1 VPLCL
6 CVFVANEWEKI
17 MKELLQQLPE
27 WLKSGMAVK
36 ALITL
41 AIGVFAAKALA
52 KMAEKAVAKKSEK
65 HTAMMIGKVVYYAAI
80 VLVLVAVL
88 DIFDVKLTAILAAAG
103 IMSVALGFAAQTSV
117 ANIVSGFFLM
127 VDRPFEID
135 DVIDFDGQ
143 LGTVTSID
151 LLSTKLRTFDNLYV
165 RIPNEN
171 LIKNK
176 IVNLTRYKTRRLC
189 LSFKLGS
196 EVDIASAKKII
207 LDETR
212 GYQHAL
218 PDPHPFIVV
227 QGFGE
232 SGAKLDLFL
241 WVKGEA
247 YLQSLSDLNEN
258 ILRVL
263 LKRGI
268 KQAFPHRE
276 IINKV

>member
-1 VPLCL
+1 
-6 CVFVANEWEKI
+6 
-17 MKELLQQLPE
+17 MKDFLQQLPD

-36 ALITL
+36 GLLTL
-41 AIGVFAAKALA
+41 AVGFFVAKALA
-52 KMAEKAVAKKSEK
+52 KMAEKAAAKKSEK
-65 HTAMMIGKVVYYAAI
+65 HTAMMIGKVVYYAVI

-117 ANIVSGFFLM
+117 ANIVSGFFLLM
-127 VDRPFEID
+127 DRPFEID
-135 DVIDFDGQ
+135 DVIEFEGQ
-143 LGTVTSID
+143 QGTVTSID

-189 LSFKLGS
+189 LGFKLGP
-196 EVDIASAKKII
+196 EADIASAKKII
-207 LDETR
+207 LEETR
-212 GYQHAL
+212 GYQHTL
-218 PDPHPFIVV
+218 PDPRPFIIVRGV
-227 QGFGE
+227 GE
-232 SGAKLDLFL
+232 SGTGLDLFL

-258 ILRVL
+258 IHRTLME
-263 LKRGI
+263 RGI
-268 KQAFPHRE
+268 RPAFPHRE
-276 IINKV
+276 IINKN

>member
-1 VPLCL
+1 
-6 CVFVANEWEKI
+6 
-17 MKELLQQLPE
+17 MKDFIQQLPD

-36 ALITL
+36 GLITL
-41 AIGVFAAKALA
+41 AVGFFVAKALA
-52 KMAEKAVAKKSEK
+52 KMAEKAAAKRSEK
-65 HTAMMIGKVVYYAAI
+65 HTAMMIGKVVYYAVI
-80 VLVLVAVL
+80 VLVLVAAL
-88 DIFDVKLTAILAAAG
+88 DIFNVKLTAILAAAG

-117 ANIVSGFFLM
+117 ANIVSGFFLLM
-127 VDRPFEID
+127 DRPFEID
-135 DVIDFDGQ
+135 DVIEFEGQ
-143 LGTVTSID
+143 QGTVTSID

-189 LSFKLGS
+189 LNFKLGP
-196 EVDIASAKKII
+196 EADIASVKKII
-207 LDETR
+207 LEETR

-232 SGAKLDLFL
+232 SGANLDLFL

-263 LKRGI
+263 LERGI
-268 KQAFPHRE
+268 RPGFPHRE
-276 IINKV
+276 IINKN

>member
-1 VPLCL
+1 
-6 CVFVANEWEKI
+6 
-17 MKELLQQLPE
+17 MKDLIQQLPD

-36 ALITL
+36 GLITL
-41 AIGVFAAKALA
+41 AVGFFAAKALA
-52 KMAEKAVAKKSEK
+52 KMAEKASAQKSEK
-65 HTAMMIGKVVYYAAI
+65 HTAMMIGKVVYYAVI

-117 ANIVSGFFLM
+117 ANIVSGFFLLM
-127 VDRPFEID
+127 DRPFEID
-135 DVIDFDGQ
+135 DVIDFEGQ
-143 LGTVTSID
+143 QGTVTSID

-176 IVNLTRYKTRRLC
+176 IINLTRYKTRRLS
-189 LSFKLGS
+189 LSFRLGS
-196 EVDIASAKKII
+196 DVDLASAKKII
-207 LDETR
+207 LAEAR
-212 GYQHAL
+212 SYQHTL
-218 PDPHPFIVV
+218 PDPHPFTVV

-232 SGAKLDLFL
+232 SGTKLDLFL

-258 ILRVL
+258 ILKL
-263 LKRGI
+263 LLERGI
-268 KQAFPHRE
+268 RQAYPHRE
-276 IINKV
+276 IINNN

>member
-1 VPLCL
+1 
-6 CVFVANEWEKI
+6 

-41 AIGVFAAKALA
+41 AVGAFAAKALA
-52 KMAEKAVAKKSEK
+52 GAAEKAASKKSEK
-65 HTAMMIGKVVYYAAI
+65 HTAMMIGKVVYYAVI

-127 VDRPFEID
+127 VDRPFAID
-135 DVIDFDGQ
+135 DVIDFEGQ
-143 LGTVTSID
+143 QGTVTSID

-207 LDETR
+207 MKEAR
-212 GYQHAL
+212 GYQHVL

-227 QGFGE
+227 KGFGE
-232 SGAKLDLFL
+232 SGTGLDLFL

-268 KQAFPHRE
+268 RPAFPHRE
-276 IINKV
+276 IINKI

>member
-1 VPLCL
+1 
-6 CVFVANEWEKI
+6 
-17 MKELLQQLPE
+17 MKEFIQQLPA
-27 WLKSGMAVK
+27 WLRSGMAVK
-36 ALITL
+36 GLVTL
-41 AIGVFAAKALA
+41 VIGYFIAQALA
-52 KMAEKAVAKKSEK
+52 KAAEKAAARKSEK
-65 HTAMMIGKVVYYAAI
+65 HTSMMIGKVVYYAVI

-117 ANIVSGFFLM
+117 ANIVSGFFLL

-135 DVIDFDGQ
+135 DVIDFEGQ
-143 LGTVTSID
+143 QGTVTSID

-176 IVNLTRYKTRRLC
+176 LVNLTRYKTRRLC
-189 LSFKLGS
+189 LNFKLGT
-196 EVDIASAKKII
+196 ETDIAAAKKMI
-207 LDETR
+207 LEETR
-212 GYQHAL
+212 GYQHTL
-218 PDPHPFIVV
+218 EDPRPFIVV
-227 QGFGE
+227 RGLGE
-232 SGAKLDLFL
+232 SGTGLDLFL

-263 LKRGI
+263 LSRGI
-268 KQAFPHRE
+268 RPAFPHRE
-276 IINKV
+276 IISKN

>member
-1 VPLCL
+1 
-6 CVFVANEWEKI
+6 VANEWEKI
-17 MKELLQQLPE
+17 MKELLQQLPD

-41 AIGVFAAKALA
+41 AVGFFIAKGLA
-52 KMAEKAVAKKSEK
+52 RAAEKATARKSEK
-65 HTAMMIGKVVYYAAI
+65 HTAMMIGKIVYYAVI

-117 ANIVSGFFLM
+117 ANIVSGFFLL

-143 LGTVTSID
+143 MGTVTSID

-171 LIKNK
+171 LIKNR
-176 IVNLTRYKTRRLC
+176 IVNLTRYKTRRLG
-189 LSFKLGS
+189 LSFNLGP
-196 EVDIASAKKII
+196 EADIASAKKLI
-207 LDETR
+207 LDEAR

-218 PDPHPFIVV
+218 PDPRPFIVV
-227 QGFGE
+227 KGFGE
-232 SGAKLDLFL
+232 SGTRLDLFL
-241 WVKGEA
+241 WVMGEA

-258 ILRVL
+258 ITRVL
-263 LKRGI
+263 LESGI
-268 KQAFPHRE
+268 RQAFPHRE
-276 IINKV
+276 IINKN